1 MYDTK
6 ATHPSYNLQCGTHC
20 HRILHLHCTLKLR
33 IVTFCG
39 HTPAGAEVHET
50 LQAPQCCSAVVHWAA
65 STLSASIYMQTLQ
78 LNMRYRCSIH
88 ADCVQVTGGSNLVL
102 FTLERP
108 RAQQPGLCCM
118 VAGTNSYVLFTLD
131 KLIAKVMKAFQG
143 LMQDPL
149 ACKLFDMYKYECSR
163 SVPFADAVYHA
174 NTHVVLHEDHCFRLQ
189 SQPDGQLNVQ
199 LLDPDRTEVP
209 ASEYCPS
216 CSL

>member
-1 MYDTK
+1 MVTQPTVPKVGWDI
-6 ATHPSYNLQCGTHC
+6 AGTAVLLAGLPCTGQPVLMPAPTCKH
-20 HRILHLHCTLKLR
+20 TLKL
-33 IVTFCG
+33 
-39 HTPAGAEVHET
+39 
-50 LQAPQCCSAVVHWAA
+50 
-65 STLSASIYMQTLQ
+65 
-78 LNMRYRCSIH
+78 NMRCRCSIH
-88 ADCVQVTGGSNLVL
+88 AQCVQVAGSSSYVP

-108 RAQQPGLCCM
+108 RAQQPGLYCM

-209 ASEYCPS
+209 ASEYCRLLLTLTAA
-216 CSL
+216 CHHLAW